1 MTTTSLQVPALPA
14 TPLPDLKIEDVR
26 RYRNE
31 LSDEENKVSYWRRL
45 VQHRL
50 NLIAKEKAAEG
61 HLKIEDLIR
70 ALGET
75 GTGARRQQLLS
86 VEAAEELPQLPG
98 LDDLWTQTVD
108 LNDADATERL
118 VAELS
123 AAEEQ
128 LSAYRRG
135 LHERIDAATAELV
148 SRYKADPAL
157 SLSLFP
163 VDVR

>member
-1 MTTTSLQVPALPA
+1 MTTTPLQVPALPA
-14 TPLPDLKIEDVR
+14 TPLPDLKIEEVR

-50 NLIAKEKAAEG
+50 NLIAKEKAEG

-75 GTGARRQQLLS
+75 GTGARRQQLLT

-98 LDDLWTQTVD
+98 LDDLWTQTID
-108 LNDADATERL
+108 LKDTEATERL

-123 AAEEQ
+123 VAEVQ

-148 SRYKADPAL
+148 SRYKADPSL
-157 SLSLFP
+157 SLSLLP
-163 VDVR
+163 VGAR